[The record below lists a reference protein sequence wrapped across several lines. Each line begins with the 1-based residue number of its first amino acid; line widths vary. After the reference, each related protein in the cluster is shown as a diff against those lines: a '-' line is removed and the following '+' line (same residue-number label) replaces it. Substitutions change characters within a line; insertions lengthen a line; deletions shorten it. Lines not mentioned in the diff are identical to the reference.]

1 MGKVSEMFFIEN
13 LHLMYNKTNLL
24 KMSSEKLLR
33 GSPIEKAFEQ
43 KQNRLVH
50 GTKSSDDIEIDMMIQ
65 KLKDFFSVSL
75 AQKGGSLSLEKLKD
89 KIRERIYQ
97 IKPRSV

>member
-33 GSPIEKAFEQ
+33 GSRIEKAFEQ
-43 KQNRLVH
+43 KKNRLVH
-50 GTKSSDDIEIDMMIQ
+50 GKSSDEIEIDIMIQ

-75 AQKGGSLSLEKLKD
+75 AQKGGGLTLEKLKD

>member
-1 MGKVSEMFFIEN
+1 MGKLRELFFIEN

-43 KQNRLVH
+43 KKNRLDH
-50 GTKSSDDIEIDMMIQ
+50 GKSGDEIEIDMMIQ
-65 KLKDFFSVSL
+65 KLKDFFSVAL
-75 AQKGGSLSLEKLKD
+75 EQKGGSLSLEKLKD